1 MMFNVTLVTTS
12 SMWSLEIFFGHI
24 QIYAAF
30 YVQATTVELFHIS
43 TVRNDAIGTILHLL
57 LLNFQL
63 VLISTQVLN

>member
-1 MMFNVTLVTTS
+1 
-12 SMWSLEIFFGHI
+12 MWSLEKNFGHI

-30 YVQATTVELFHIS
+30 YVQATTVKLFHIS
-43 TVRNDAIGTILHLL
+43 IVPNAIGTILHLL